1 MSEIMSLP
9 ICPDWAAK
17 ASELELAFGQ
27 LWVELYPRL
36 DLYVEQKLIPKRRF
50 RFDFCHYPS
59 RVAIEIQGYGPGHY
73 SKRGVDRDNLKH
85 RLAAENGWLV
95 VAVEGG
101 KVRDAEEHRRIA
113 KIMSNRTKGGVA
125 T

>member
-1 MSEIMSLP
+1 MSESLP

-27 LWVELYPRL
+27 LWVALYPRL

-50 RFDFCHYPS
+50 RFDFCHYPG

-73 SKRGVDRDNLKH
+73 SKKGVDRDNLKH
-85 RLAAENGWLV
+85 RLAAESGWLV
-95 VAVEGG
+95 VPVEGE
-101 KVRDAEEHRRIA
+101 KVRDAEEHHRIA
-113 KIMSNRTKGGVA
+113 KIIDGRSKGGVA
-125 T
+125 A